1 VTAGVPPEA
10 TILQEGQMT
19 VATAKLDTSHA
30 SFREA
35 GYWLDKTVDQL
46 LAEAA
51 ARSPDKIAIVAD
63 RANRERAPRLTYRE
77 LENLADRAAS
87 SLLRLGIERGDIVT
101 VQLPNWWEFVV
112 IAFACSRI
120 GAVMNPVMPILR
132 ERELTYILNFC
143 QAKVFIVPKIYRGFD
158 YAAMA
163 QGMRADLPHLKQV
176 IVVDGEGETSFE
188 RMLLSSEPDKLP
200 PGLRPDD
207 MAVLMFT
214 SGTTGEPKGVMHT
227 SNSLIACCKALS
239 ERFGLDSSDVLL
251 VASPVGHMTGYAAI
265 VLLSV
270 YLGGTMILQDIWE
283 AKRGVSLMAREGVT
297 YTAAS
302 TPFLSDICD
311 VVKAGAPHPKNLR
324 SFLCGGAPIPSVLIE
339 RAADELGLKVCSL
352 WGMTEVLS
360 GTLTEPARAAEKSAS
375 TDGRSLEGMEVR
387 IVDTEGRPV
396 PAGQSG
402 RLLVRGAQMFKGYY
416 KRPELPTFDS
426 DGWFD
431 SGDLAYMDNDGY
443 IRISGRVKDILIRGG
458 ENVPVAEIENLLYK
472 HPAVAAVAVVG
483 FPDARL
489 GERGCAF
496 IVPRDGSTIDLAAV
510 RTYLSD
516 AKMAKQFWP
525 ERVEVVA
532 ELPRTASGKIQK
544 FKLREIATTFAETK

>member
-1 VTAGVPPEA
+1 MTAA
-10 TILQEGQMT
+10 
-19 VATAKLDTSHA
+19 AAKRDTSPA

-46 LAEAA
+46 LTEAV
-51 ARSPDKIAIVAD
+51 ARTPDKVSIVAD
-63 RANRERAPRLTYRE
+63 RADREQALRLTYKE
-77 LENLADRAAS
+77 LESRANRAAT
-87 SLLRLGIERGDIVT
+87 SLLRLGVGRGDIVT

-112 IAFACSRI
+112 TAFACSKI

-132 ERELTYILNFC
+132 ERELVYILNFC
-143 QAKVFIVPKIYRGFD
+143 KAKVFIVPKSYRGFD

-163 QGMRADLPHLKQV
+163 QGMRGDLPDLQHV
-176 IVVDGEGETSFE
+176 IVVDGDGPDSFE
-188 RMLLSSEPDKLP
+188 RALLASDPGKLP
-200 PGLRPDD
+200 LGLAPDD

-239 ERFGLDSSDVLL
+239 GRFGLDSSDVML

-270 YLGGTMILQDIWE
+270 YLGGTMVLQDVWE
-283 AKRGVSLMAREGVT
+283 AKRGVSLMASEGVT

-302 TPFLSDICD
+302 TPFLSDICEA
-311 VVKAGAPHPKNLR
+311 VKAGAPHPKDLR

-339 RAADELGLKVCSL
+339 RAANELGLKVCSL
-352 WGMTEVLS
+352 WGMTEILS
-360 GTLTEPARAAEKSAS
+360 GTLTEPSRAGEKSAT
-375 TDGRSLEGMEVR
+375 TDGRAQDGMEVR
-387 IVDTEGRPV
+387 IVDLEGRPV

-416 KRPELPTFDS
+416 KRPELQTFDS
-426 DGWFD
+426 EGWFD
-431 SGDLAYMDNDGY
+431 SGDLAYMDEDGY

-458 ENVPVAEIENLLYK
+458 ENVPVVEVENLLYK
-472 HPAVAAVAVVG
+472 HPAVAAVALVG

-496 IVPRDGSTIDLAAV
+496 IVPRPGSTIDLATVQA
-510 RTYLSD
+510 YLRDS
-516 AKMAKQFWP
+516 KMAKQFWP
-525 ERVEVVA
+525 ERVEA
-532 ELPRTASGKIQK
+532 IADLPRTASGKIQK
-544 FKLREIATTFAETK
+544 FKLKEIAAAFAETK

>member
-1 VTAGVPPEA
+1 
-10 TILQEGQMT
+10 MT
-19 VATAKLDTSHA
+19 VAAKRDAPHVR
-30 SFREA
+30 FRET
-35 GYWLDKTVDQL
+35 GYWLDKTVDQIL
-46 LAEAA
+46 TEAVA
-51 ARSPDKIAIVAD
+51 KAPDKVAILAD
-63 RANRERAPRLTYRE
+63 RADREQAPRLTYGE
-77 LENLADRAAS
+77 LERLADRAAS
-87 SLLRLGIERGDIVT
+87 SLLRLGVGRGDVVT

-112 IAFACSRI
+112 TAFACSKI

-132 ERELTYILNFC
+132 ERELVYILNFC
-143 QAKVFIVPKIYRGFD
+143 QAKVFIVPKTYRAFD

-163 QGMRADLPHLKQV
+163 QGMRGDLPNLKHV
-176 IVVDGEGETSFE
+176 IVVDGEGEGSFE
-188 RMLLSSEPDKLP
+188 RTLLASEAGQLP
-200 PGLRPDD
+200 SGLGPDD

-239 ERFGLDSSDVLL
+239 GRFGLDSSDVLL

-270 YLGGTMILQDIWE
+270 YLGGTMILQDVWE
-283 AKRGVSLMAREGVT
+283 ARHGVSLMAREGVT

-302 TPFLSDICD
+302 TPFLSDICEA
-311 VVKAGAPHPKNLR
+311 VKAGAPHPRSLR

-360 GTLTEPARAAEKSAS
+360 GTLTEPSRAAEKSAS
-375 TDGRSLEGMEVR
+375 TDGRPQDGMEVR
-387 IVDTEGRPV
+387 IVDLEGRPV
-396 PAGQSG
+396 PTGQSG

-416 KRPELPTFDS
+416 KRPELQTFDS
-426 DGWFD
+426 EGWFD
-431 SGDLAYMDNDGY
+431 SGDLAYTDDDGY

-458 ENVPVAEIENLLYK
+458 ENVPVVEIENLLYK

-496 IVPRDGSTIDLAAV
+496 IVPRPGSSIDLATVQA
-510 RTYLSD
+510 YLRE
-516 AKMAKQFWP
+516 ARMAKQFWP

-544 FKLREIATTFAETK
+544 FKLKEVAAAFAEAK

>member
-1 VTAGVPPEA
+1 VVT
-10 TILQEGQMT
+10 
-19 VATAKLDTSHA
+19 
-30 SFREA
+30 
-35 GYWLDKTVDQL
+35 
-46 LAEAA
+46 
-51 ARSPDKIAIVAD
+51 
-63 RANRERAPRLTYRE
+63 
-77 LENLADRAAS
+77 
-87 SLLRLGIERGDIVT
+87 
-101 VQLPNWWEFVV
+101 
-112 IAFACSRI
+112 AFACSKI

-132 ERELTYILNFC
+132 ERELLYILNFC
-143 QAKVFIVPKIYRGFD
+143 EAKVFIVPRTYRGFD

-163 QGMRADLPHLKQV
+163 QGMRSELPHLKQV
-176 IVVDGEGETSFE
+176 IVVDGEGETSFD
-188 RMLLSSEPDKLP
+188 RVLLSSEAGELLD
-200 PGLRPDD
+200 GLRPDD
-207 MAVLMFT
+207 MDVLMFT

-239 ERFGLDSSDVLL
+239 GRFGLDASDVLL

-270 YLGGTMILQDIWE
+270 YLGGTMILQDVWE
-283 AKRGVSLMAREGVT
+283 AKRGVALMAREGVT

-302 TPFLSDICD
+302 TPFLSDICEA
-311 VVKAGAPHPKNLR
+311 VKAGAPQPRSLR

-339 RAADELGLKVCSL
+339 RAADELSLKVCSL

-375 TDGRSLEGMEVR
+375 TDGRALEGMEVR
-387 IVDTEGRPV
+387 IVDTDGRPA
-396 PAGQSG
+396 PIGEPG

-416 KRPELPTFDS
+416 KRPELSTFDG

-431 SGDLAYMDNDGY
+431 SGDLAYMDKDGY

-458 ENVPVAEIENLLYK
+458 ENVPVVEIENLLYK

-496 IVPRDGSTIDLAAV
+496 IVPRAGSAIDLAAV
-510 RTYLSD
+510 QAYLGE
-516 AKMAKQFWP
+516 ARMAKQFWP
-525 ERVEVVA
+525 ERVEVLA
-532 ELPRTASGKIQK
+532 ELPRTASGKIRK
-544 FKLREIATTFAETK
+544 FKLREIAAAFADQK

>member
-1 VTAGVPPEA
+1 MTAAAALRDAP
-10 TILQEGQMT
+10 
-19 VATAKLDTSHA
+19 HA

-35 GYWLDKTVDQL
+35 GYWLDKSVDQL
-46 LAEAA
+46 LTEAA
-51 ARSPDKIAIVAD
+51 ARAPDKVAIIAD
-63 RANRERAPRLTYRE
+63 RADREHAPRFSYAE
-77 LENLADRAAS
+77 LARLADRAAS
-87 SLLRLGIERGDIVT
+87 SLLRLGVGRGDVVT

-112 IAFACSRI
+112 TAFACGKI

-132 ERELTYILNFC
+132 ERELLYILNFC
-143 QAKVFIVPKIYRGFD
+143 EAKVFIVPKSYRGFD

-163 QGMRADLPHLKQV
+163 QGMRAELPHLEH
-176 IVVDGEGETSFE
+176 VVVADGEGETSFD
-188 RMLLSSEPDKLP
+188 RMLLSAEAGKLP
-200 PGLRPDD
+200 AGLRPDD
-207 MAVLMFT
+207 TAVLMFT

-239 ERFGLDSSDVLL
+239 GRFGLDASDVLL

-283 AKRGVSLMAREGVT
+283 ARRGVNLMAREGVT

-302 TPFLSDICD
+302 TPFLGDICD
-311 VVKAGAPHPKNLR
+311 AVKAGAPRPKSLR

-360 GTLTEPARAAEKSAS
+360 GTLTEPAHAAEKSAS
-375 TDGRSLEGMEVR
+375 TDGRPLEGMEVT
-387 IVDTEGRPV
+387 IVDAEGRPS
-396 PAGQSG
+396 PAGESG

-416 KRPELPTFDS
+416 KRPELPAFDG

-431 SGDLAYMDNDGY
+431 SGDLAYMDKDGY
-443 IRISGRVKDILIRGG
+443 IRISGRVKDILVRGG
-458 ENVPVAEIENLLYK
+458 ENVPVVEIENLLYK
-472 HPAVAAVAVVG
+472 HPAVSAVAVVG

-496 IVPRDGSTIDLAAV
+496 IVPRAGSTIDLAAV
-510 RTYLSD
+510 QSYLGE
-516 AKMAKQFWP
+516 ARMAKQFWP
-525 ERVEVVA
+525 ERIEIVA

-544 FKLREIATTFAETK
+544 FKLREFAAAFADAK

>member
-1 VTAGVPPEA
+1 MASA
-10 TILQEGQMT
+10 LQ
-19 VATAKLDTSHA
+19 ASHA
-30 SFREA
+30 GFRES

-46 LAEAA
+46 LSEAA
-51 ARSPDKIAIVAD
+51 AKAPDKIAIVAD
-63 RANRERAPRLTYRE
+63 RADREQARRFTYSE
-77 LENLADRAAS
+77 LVRLADRAAS
-87 SLLRLGIERGDIVT
+87 SLLRLGVGAGDVVT

-112 IAFACSRI
+112 TAFACSKI

-132 ERELTYILNFC
+132 ERELGYILNFC
-143 QAKVFIVPKIYRGFD
+143 QTKVFIVPKSYRGFD

-163 QGMRADLPHLKQV
+163 QGMRADLPHLKHV
-176 IVVDGEGETSFE
+176 IVADGEGETSFD
-188 RMLLSSEPDKLP
+188 RMLLSTEADKLP
-200 PGLRPDD
+200 SGLRPDD

-227 SNSLIACCKALS
+227 SNSLVACCKALTG
-239 ERFGLDSSDVLL
+239 RFGLDSTDVLL

-270 YLGGTMILQDIWE
+270 HLGGTMILQDVWE
-283 AKRGVSLMAREGVT
+283 ARRGVNLMAGEGVT

-302 TPFLSDICD
+302 TPFLGDICD
-311 VVKAGAPHPKNLR
+311 AVKAGAPHPKSLR
-324 SFLCGGAPIPSVLIE
+324 AFLCGGAPIPSILID
-339 RAADELGLKVCSL
+339 RAAAELGLKVCSL

-360 GTLTEPARAAEKSAS
+360 GTLTEPARAAEKSAH
-375 TDGRSLEGMEVR
+375 TDGRAQDGMEVR
-387 IVDTEGRPV
+387 IVDTDGRLAPT
-396 PAGQSG
+396 GESG

-416 KRPELPTFDS
+416 KRPELPTFDG

-431 SGDLAYMDNDGY
+431 SGDLAYMDKDGY

-458 ENVPVAEIENLLYK
+458 ENVPVVEIEDLLYK
-472 HPAVAAVAVVG
+472 HPAVSAVAVVG

-496 IVPRDGSTIDLAAV
+496 IVPRTGSTIDLAAV
-510 RTYLSD
+510 QSYLGE

-525 ERVEVVA
+525 ERVELVA

-544 FKLREIATTFAETK
+544 FKLRELATALQTEA

>member
-1 VTAGVPPEA
+1 
-10 TILQEGQMT
+10 MT
-19 VATAKLDTSHA
+19 VAAARNDA
-30 SFREA
+30 SYVNFRES

-46 LAEAA
+46 LTEAV
-51 ARSPDKIAIVAD
+51 ARTPDKVAIVAD
-63 RANRERAPRLTYRE
+63 RADREQVPRFTYKE
-77 LENLADRAAS
+77 LEKLADRAAS
-87 SLLRLGIERGDIVT
+87 SLVRLGVGRGDIVT

-112 IAFACSRI
+112 TAFACSKI

-132 ERELTYILNFC
+132 ERELLYILNFC
-143 QAKVFIVPKIYRGFD
+143 QAKVFIVPKVYRGFE

-163 QGMRADLPHLKQV
+163 QGMRADLPHLKHV
-176 IVVDGEGETSFE
+176 IVADGEGETSFD
-188 RMLLSSEPDKLP
+188 RILLASEADRLR

-239 ERFGLDSSDVLL
+239 GRFGLDSSDVLL

-283 AKRGVSLMAREGVT
+283 AKRGVGLMAREGVT

-311 VVKAGAPHPKNLR
+311 AVKAGAPQPKSLR
-324 SFLCGGAPIPSVLIE
+324 SFLCGGAPIPSVLID

-360 GTLTEPARAAEKSAS
+360 GTLTEPARAAEKSAG

-387 IVDTEGRPV
+387 IVDTEGRAL
-396 PAGQSG
+396 PAGESG

-426 DGWFD
+426 EGSFD
-431 SGDLAYMDNDGY
+431 SGDLADMDKDGY

-458 ENVPVAEIENLLYK
+458 ENVPVVEIENLLYK
-472 HPAVAAVAVVG
+472 HPAVSAVGSWDSRIHGSASVAVPSSSPATGAGSISRRCRPIWVKPTWQSSSG
-483 FPDARL
+483 PSASRLWPSFGVPPAARS
-489 GERGCAF
+489 RSSSCA
-496 IVPRDGSTIDLAAV
+496 S
-510 RTYLSD
+510 
-516 AKMAKQFWP
+516 
-525 ERVEVVA
+525 
-532 ELPRTASGKIQK
+532 
-544 FKLREIATTFAETK
+544 

>member
-1 VTAGVPPEA
+1 
-10 TILQEGQMT
+10 MT
-19 VATAKLDTSHA
+19 VAVAKLDTSHA
-30 SFREA
+30 NFREA
-35 GYWLDKTVDQL
+35 GYWLDKTIDQL
-46 LAEAA
+46 LTEAA
-51 ARSPDKIAIVAD
+51 AKAPDKAAIVAD
-63 RANRERAPRLTYRE
+63 RADREDAHCLTYRE
-77 LENLADRAAS
+77 LEALADRAAS
-87 SLLRLGIERGDIVT
+87 SLLRLGVGRDDVVT

-112 IAFACSRI
+112 TAFACSKI

-132 ERELTYILNFC
+132 ERELLYILNFC
-143 QAKVFIVPKIYRGFD
+143 QTKVFIVPKIYRGFD

-163 QGMRADLPHLKQV
+163 QGMRAELPHLEHL
-176 IVVDGEGETSFE
+176 IVADSEGDSGFE
-188 RMLLSSEPDKLP
+188 RMLLSSEAEKLP
-200 PGLRPDD
+200 SGLRPDD

-239 ERFGLDSSDVLL
+239 GRFRLDSSDVLL

-302 TPFLSDICD
+302 TPFLSDICET
-311 VVKAGAPHPKNLR
+311 VKAGAPRPQSLR

-375 TDGRSLEGMEVR
+375 TDGRSLEGMEIR
-387 IVDTEGRPV
+387 IVDTEGRLV
-396 PAGQSG
+396 QAGQSG

-416 KRPELPTFDS
+416 KRPELPTFDG

-431 SGDLAYMDNDGY
+431 SGDLAYMDSDGY

-458 ENVPVAEIENLLYK
+458 ENVPVVEIENLLYK
-472 HPAVAAVAVVG
+472 HPAVAAVALVG
-483 FPDARL
+483 FPDVRL

-496 IVPRDGSTIDLAAV
+496 IVPRSGSTIDLAAV
-510 RTYLSD
+510 QAYLRD
-516 AKMAKQFWP
+516 ARMARQFWP

-544 FKLREIATTFAETK
+544 FKLREIAAAFAAK

>member
-1 VTAGVPPEA
+1 MIV
-10 TILQEGQMT
+10 
-19 VATAKLDTSHA
+19 VAALRDTSHA
-30 SFREA
+30 NFRQA

-46 LAEAA
+46 LTEAV
-51 ARSPDKIAIVAD
+51 ARAPDKVAMVAD
-63 RANRERAPRLTYRE
+63 RADRDQAPRFTYRE
-77 LENLADRAAS
+77 LDDLANRAAS
-87 SLLRLGIERGDIVT
+87 SLLRLGVGRGDVVT

-112 IAFACSRI
+112 TAFACSKI

-132 ERELTYILNFC
+132 ERELVYILNFC
-143 QAKVFIVPKIYRGFD
+143 QAKVFIVPKRYRGFD

-163 QGMRADLPHLKQV
+163 QGMRAELPHLKHV
-176 IVVDGEGETSFE
+176 IVADGEGETGFE
-188 RMLLSSEPDKLP
+188 RMLLSADAGELP
-200 PGLRPDD
+200 AGLRPDD

-239 ERFGLDSSDVLL
+239 GRFGLDSSDVLL

-283 AKRGVSLMAREGVT
+283 AKRGVGLMAREGVT

-302 TPFLSDICD
+302 TPFLSDICEA
-311 VVKAGAPHPKNLR
+311 VKGGSPQPKSLR
-324 SFLCGGAPIPSVLIE
+324 SFLCGGAPIPSALIE
-339 RAADELGLKVCSL
+339 RAAGELGLKVCSL

-360 GTLTEPARAAEKSAS
+360 GTLTEPSRAADKSAS

-387 IVDTEGRPV
+387 IVDTEGNPV
-396 PAGQSG
+396 PAGEPG

-416 KRPELPTFDS
+416 KRPELPTFDG

-431 SGDLAYMDNDGY
+431 SGDLAYMDKDGY

-458 ENVPVAEIENLLYK
+458 ENVPVVEIENLLYK
-472 HPAVAAVAVVG
+472 HPAVSAVAVVG

-496 IVPRDGSTIDLAAV
+496 IVPRSGSTIDLTAV
-510 RTYLSD
+510 QAYLGE
-516 AKMAKQFWP
+516 ARMAKQFWP
-525 ERVEVVA
+525 ERIELVA

-544 FKLREIATTFAETK
+544 FRLRELAAAFAEAK

>member
-1 VTAGVPPEA
+1 
-10 TILQEGQMT
+10 MT
-19 VATAKLDTSHA
+19 VAAIIRDTPHA

-46 LAEAA
+46 LTEAVA
-51 ARSPDKIAIVAD
+51 KTPDKVAIVAD
-63 RANRERAPRLTYRE
+63 RAERDQAPRLTYRE
-77 LENLADRAAS
+77 LNDRADRAAS
-87 SLLRLGIERGDIVT
+87 SLLRLGVGRGDVVT

-112 IAFACSRI
+112 TAFACSKI

-132 ERELTYILNFC
+132 ERELLYILNFC
-143 QAKVFIVPKIYRGFD
+143 QAKVFIVPKSYRGFD

-163 QGMRADLPHLKQV
+163 QGMRAELPHLKHV
-176 IVVDGEGETSFE
+176 IVADGEGETSFE
-188 RMLLSSEPDKLP
+188 RMLLSSEVDKLP
-200 PGLRPDD
+200 SGLGPDD

-227 SNSLIACCKALS
+227 SNSLIACCKALTG
-239 ERFGLDSSDVLL
+239 RFGLDSSDVLL

-270 YLGGTMILQDIWE
+270 YLGGMMVLQDVWE
-283 AKRGVSLMAREGVT
+283 AKRGVGLMAREGVT

-302 TPFLSDICD
+302 TPFLGDICD
-311 VVKAGAPHPKNLR
+311 AVKVGGPNPKSLR

-352 WGMTEVLS
+352 WGMTEALS
-360 GTLTEPARAAEKSAS
+360 GTLTEPARAAEKSAH
-375 TDGRSLEGMEVR
+375 TDGRALDGMEVR
-387 IVDTEGRPV
+387 IADTEGRPA
-396 PAGQSG
+396 PTGESG

-416 KRPELPTFDS
+416 KRPELPTFDG

-431 SGDLAYMDNDGY
+431 SGDLAYMDKDGY

-458 ENVPVAEIENLLYK
+458 ENVPVVEIENLLYK
-472 HPAVAAVAVVG
+472 HPAVSAVAVVG

-496 IVPRDGSTIDLAAV
+496 IVPRSGSTIDLTAV
-510 RTYLSD
+510 QAYLGE
-516 AKMAKQFWP
+516 ARMAKQFWP
-525 ERVEVVA
+525 ERIEIVG

-544 FKLREIATTFAETK
+544 FRLRELAGAFAEGK